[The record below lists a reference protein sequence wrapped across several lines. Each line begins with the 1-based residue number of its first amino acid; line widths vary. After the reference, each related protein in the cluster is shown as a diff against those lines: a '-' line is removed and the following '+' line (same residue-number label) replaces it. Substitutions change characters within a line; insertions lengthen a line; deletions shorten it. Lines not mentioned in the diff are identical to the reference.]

1 MSGGRKEGGRKKGVR
16 DNKRKILE
24 GLSNFFRETF
34 PIFFVQCLNA
44 AYAIYTNILS
54 LFK

>member
-16 DNKRKILE
+16 VNRRKILE
-24 GLSNFFRETF
+24 GLSNFFRKTL

-44 AYAIYTNILS
+44 VHAIYTNS
-54 LFK
+54 LFE